1 MKTKILY
8 TLSLALMLSLFS
20 VTAQTQ
26 VCFSDSPNINLV
38 FGEFSQNLNGGAS
51 DTADFNNDGIQDVA
65 INTNY
70 SNPTLTIK
78 LGNGQGGFTLNNIL
92 TLPAGTNVVSV
103 INSDFNGDGN
113 IDLAISDDVNPR
125 VIICL
130 GFGTGYFDTPTEHT
144 ISFNSMKLNS
154 NDFNSDGKP
163 DLAIFL
169 QNDDTLLLLNTIPFV
184 TITASADTV
193 CAGISTTLTA
203 NGASSYSWS
212 TGATTNNIS
221 ASPSLTTTY
230 TITGTTSGC
239 TNTFSKTITVNQLP
253 ISNAG
258 SDLVICSGATIG
270 NIGTTTVNGYSYSW
284 IPSVGLNDTAISNP
298 TITLTNNS
306 NLPLLKTYV
315 VTTTNNATG
324 CFSTD
329 SVIVTV
335 NPQPVLNITNPSAV
349 CFPGTVNLTS
359 SGITTGST
367 GNGTLT
373 YWLDS
378 NLTTTVSSPS
388 SIGSTGTY
396 YIKSTSV
403 GGCMDTAAVN
413 IVIHSQ
419 PTATFT
425 TQNESSSLFCDGSII
440 ANISGGTGII
450 QSEWFDSNQNSLSI
464 TNSISS
470 LCAGTYTLVLL
481 DSNGCGNN
489 LTQTIQSG
497 PIPQTQSICLITVDQ
512 TNTHNLLVW
521 DKSLLEPSVDSI
533 IIYRKIGTPYVRIG
547 AVSKDSLSTF
557 DDFLAN
563 PNVTGYRYKLTTKSA
578 TNVESVLSSYHNTIY
593 LTNNGANFNWTSYQ
607 VEGVTEPVAS
617 YNLWRD
623 DNSTGNFQII
633 VTTDGTQTGF
643 TDINFSSF
651 PNASYYVEA
660 VMATGDCNPTRTF
673 TGARSNKKSFTS
685 TGITQNSLSKLKVY
699 PNPANDVLN
708 IKGIENQT
716 SIRLFNIVGELVL
729 QLEADSDIT
738 MDASGL
744 TAGVYSLVT
753 ESKNSKSVNR
763 IVITH

>member
-1 MKTKILY
+1 
-8 TLSLALMLSLFS
+8 MLSVFS
-20 VTAQTQ
+20 LTAQTQ
-26 VCFSDSPNINLV
+26 VCFSNSTNLQLV
-38 FGEFSQNLNGGAS
+38 SGTFASVNSTYS
-51 DTADFNNDGIQDVA
+51 DTVDLNNDGFDDVVTSNTSPA
-65 INTNY
+65 YTTIALGDGLGGYLSPNFINMPSGTQPVAVIHSDYNGDNN
-70 SNPTLTIK
+70 SDLTICDQMNQRVIVF
-78 LGNGQGGFTLNNIL
+78 LGDGTGIFTNSYVVNLLNNAQ
-92 TLPAGTNVVSV
+92 TLMSN
-103 INSDFNGDGN
+103 DYNGD
-113 IDLAISDDVNPR
+113 
-125 VIICL
+125 
-130 GFGTGYFDTPTEHT
+130 T
-144 ISFNSMKLNS
+144 
-154 NDFNSDGKP
+154 KP
-163 DLAIFL
+163 DLAVL
-169 QNDDTLLLLNTIPFV
+169 DNHSDTILLLNTIPFV
-184 TITASADTV
+184 SITASNDTI
-193 CAGISTTLTA
+193 CFGNSISLVA

-253 ISNAG
+253 VSNAG

-270 NIGTTTVNGYSYSW
+270 NIGTTAVNGYSYSW
-284 IPSVGLNDTAISNP
+284 NPSLGLSDTTVSNP
-298 TITLTNNS
+298 LNTLVNNS
-306 NLPLLKTYV
+306 NTPIVTTYTL
-315 VTTTNNATG
+315 TTTNNTTG

-329 SVIVTV
+329 SVLVTI

-349 CFPGTVNLTS
+349 CSPATVNLTF
-359 SGITTGST
+359 SGITTGSI

-464 TNSISS
+464 TDSISS